1 MYKVSLYYNILINI
15 MTPSQVLKELKE
27 LKEEWRKQN
36 FQYTSEQQKR
46 YDNLMQL
53 RRERVKYFYDNDL
66 VSKGTP
72 KKVDKTTAKTQT
84 P

>member
-1 MYKVSLYYNILINI
+1 MR
-15 MTPSQVLKELKE
+15 PSQVLKRLNELRVIYREQVFKFT
-27 LKEEWRKQN
+27 L
-36 FQYTSEQQKR
+36 EQQKE
-46 YDNLMQL
+46 YDNLIKL

-72 KKVDKTTAKTQT
+72 KKVDKTAAKATT